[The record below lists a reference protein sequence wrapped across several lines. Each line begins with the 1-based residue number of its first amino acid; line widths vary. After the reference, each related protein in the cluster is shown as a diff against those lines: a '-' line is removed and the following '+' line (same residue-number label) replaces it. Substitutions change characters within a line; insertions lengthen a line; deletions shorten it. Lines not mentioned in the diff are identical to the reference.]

1 LDENST
7 TEQPEWQ
14 LQAPEIGPEEG
25 MPEKLSQLRQKLN
38 WKAKQ
43 EPKFRFYTLYGRI
56 LRRDALETAWKRVR
70 ANKGSPGVDGVS
82 IKMIEESEGGVER
95 FLDEIEQTLKQ
106 KTYRPQPVR
115 RVWIEKANGKLRP
128 LGIPTIRDRVVQM
141 ATFLILEPIFEADF
155 LECNYGFRSE
165 RSAHDALKEI
175 QTHLKAGYQAV
186 YDADLKGYFDSIPHR
201 QLMACVAM
209 RVADRT
215 VLKLIRMWLETPV
228 VEQNDG
234 GGPPKVSRSKTGTPQ
249 GGVISP
255 LLSNIYLHWFDKVFY
270 RLDGPGQWANAKL
283 VRYADDFVVLA
294 RHQSQKLAQF
304 IETKLEQWMG
314 LELNREKTRV
324 VDLKQVGASLDFLGY
339 TFRYDRDRHRGS
351 YRYLNI
357 VPSKKALK
365 KQRAALRDLTSSRF
379 CFKPIPALIEDLNRN
394 LQGWAAYFRFGYPSQ
409 AYGNLNYYVQQR
421 LRIHLRRRSQRPYR
435 APKDKSLYAHLRALG
450 LRCLTP
456 PRRSRRL
463 FT

>member
-1 LDENST
+1 MDENPT

-14 LQAPEIGPEEG
+14 LQAPEIGPEVG

-56 LRRDALETAWKRVR
+56 LRRDVLETAWKRVR
-70 ANKGSPGVDGVS
+70 ANKGSPGVDGIS
-82 IKMIEESEGGVER
+82 IEKIEESEGGVKG
-95 FLDEIEQTLKQ
+95 FLDEIQQSLQQ
-106 KTYRPQPVR
+106 KTYQPAPVR

-141 ATFLILEPIFEADF
+141 ATFLILEPIFEAEF
-155 LECNYGFRSE
+155 LECSHGFRSE
-165 RSAHDALKEI
+165 RSAHDALTEI

-209 RVADRT
+209 RVADRS
-215 VLKLIRMWLETPV
+215 VLKLIRMWLQTPV
-228 VEQNDG
+228 VEQQNDG
-234 GGPPKVSRSKTGTPQ
+234 GPSKVSRSKTGTPQ

-255 LLSNIYLHWFDKVFY
+255 LLSNIYLHWFDKVFH
-270 RLDGPGQWANAKL
+270 RPEGPGQWANAKL

-294 RHQSQKLAQF
+294 RHQTRAVAQF
-304 IETKLEQWMG
+304 IESKLEQWMG

-324 VDLKQVGASLDFLGY
+324 VDLKQAGASLDFLGY
-339 TFRYDRDRHRGS
+339 TFRYDRDRHGRS
-351 YRYLNI
+351 HRYLN
-357 VPSKKALK
+357 VFPSKRALK
-365 KQRAALRDLTSSRF
+365 KERAALRDMTSSRF

-394 LQGWAAYFRFGYPSQ
+394 LQGWAAYFSFGYPSK
-409 AYGNLNYYVQQR
+409 AYGNLNYYVQHR

-435 APKDKSLYAHLRALG
+435 APKGVSLYAHLRQLG
-450 LRCLTP
+450 LRYLSP
-456 PRRSRRL
+456 PRRSGRL

>member
-1 LDENST
+1 MDENPT

-14 LQAPEIGPEEG
+14 LQAPEIGPEAG

-43 EPKFRFYTLYGRI
+43 EPKFRFYTVYGRI
-56 LRRDALETAWKRVR
+56 FRRDALETAWKRVR

-82 IKMIEESEGGVER
+82 IQMIEKSDGGVQR
-95 FLDEIEQTLKQ
+95 FLEEIEQTLKQ

-175 QTHLKAGYQAV
+175 QAHLKAGYQAV

-201 QLMACVAM
+201 QLLACVAM
-209 RVADRT
+209 RIADRS
-215 VLKLIRMWLETPV
+215 VLKLIRMWLNTPV
-228 VEQNDG
+228 VEQQGDG
-234 GGPPKVSRSKTGTPQ
+234 TPPKVSRSKTGTPQ

-255 LLSNIYLHWFDKVFY
+255 LLSNIYLHWFDKVFH
-270 RLDGPGQWANAKL
+270 RPDGPGQWANAKL

-294 RHQSQKLAQF
+294 RRQTKAMAQF
-304 IETKLEQWMG
+304 IESKLEQWMG
-314 LELNREKTRV
+314 LELNREKTRIV
-324 VDLKQVGASLDFLGY
+324 NLKQVGASLDFLGY
-339 TFRYDRDRHRGS
+339 TFRYDRDRHGRPH
-351 YRYLNI
+351 RYLNV

-365 KQRAALRDLTSSRF
+365 KERAALRDMTSSRF

-394 LQGWAAYFRFGYPSQ
+394 LQGWAAYFCFGYPSQ
-409 AYGNLNYYVQQR
+409 AYGHLNYYVQQR
-421 LRIHLRRRSQRPYR
+421 LRFHLRRRSQRPYR
-435 APKDKSLYAHLRALG
+435 APKDVSLYAHLRALG
-450 LRCLTP
+450 LRYLTP
-456 PRRSRRL
+456 PRRARRL

>member
-1 LDENST
+1 MDENPI

-14 LQAPEIGPEEG
+14 LQAPEIGPEVG

-38 WKAKQ
+38 WKAKE

-56 LRRDALETAWKRVR
+56 FRRDTLETAWKRVR

-82 IKMIEESEGGVER
+82 IKMIEESEGGVQR
-95 FLDEIEQTLKQ
+95 FLDGIEQSLKQ
-106 KTYRPQPVR
+106 KTYRPEAVR

-141 ATFLILEPIFEADF
+141 ATFLIMEPIFEADF
-155 LECNYGFRSE
+155 LECNYGFRSGK
-165 RSAHDALKEI
+165 SAHDALQEI
-175 QTHLKAGYQAV
+175 QTHLKAGFQAV

-209 RVADRT
+209 KVADRT

-228 VEQNDG
+228 VEQQHG

-270 RLDGPGQWANAKL
+270 RTEGPGQWANAKL

-294 RHQSQKLAQF
+294 RHQTTALAQF
-304 IETKLEQWMG
+304 IESKLEQWMG

-339 TFRYDRDRHRGS
+339 TFRYDRSRFGPS
-351 YRYLNI
+351 RYLNV

-365 KQRAALRDLTSSRF
+365 TERAALRDLTSSRF
-379 CFKPIPALIEDLNRN
+379 CFKPVPTLIQDLNRN
-394 LQGWAAYFRFGYPSQ
+394 LQGWAAYFRFGYPRV
-409 AYGNLNYYVQQR
+409 AYHNLNYYVQQR
-421 LRIHLRRRSQRPYR
+421 LRNHLRRRSQRPYR
-435 APKDKSLYAHLRALG
+435 APKDVSLYAHLRALG
-450 LRCLTP
+450 LRYLTP
-456 PRRSRRL
+456 PRRSGRL